1 MSVIKYVISSLCHSP
16 SSSIVVVPF
25 RLSVSCHP
33 IYNLVILFQVLVAVS
48 PQARIQYFDV
58 EAKAWKLLPID
69 SPLIDAT
76 HCYCALSVGNNLF
89 VAAKDSIGYCLY
101 RYDPEANVWERL
113 PNPCG
118 ETKNLCLLEE
128 YLYAIPADCSLPTYR
143 YNVAK
148 RKWHNIRGQFISD
161 ARWFS
166 GASSFSGAA
175 VLHSKVFTLY
185 GHYEASHYRF
195 LVEPTVLHCFDS
207 QTYAWETKKAT
218 TQHRHFV
225 SSLIVVNDKLYAVG
239 GKDSI
244 DRDDDFSSGNPAPVE
259 MYNEDSN
266 TWSVVEQKRIPANNL
281 NAVKIEGRIYFVINN
296 FPVDSGIR
304 IAHGSLDSALLNKWD
319 NLAKIDQNAA
329 LGFLV
334 ITRKDGV

>member
-58 EAKAWKLLPID
+58 EAKAWKSLPID

-118 ETKNLCLLEE
+118 ETKSLCLLEE
-128 YLYAIPADCSLPTYR
+128 YLYAIPANFNRSTYR
-143 YNVAK
+143 YNFAK
-148 RKWHNIRGQFISD
+148 RKWHNIRGQCISG
-161 ARWFS
+161 ASSLS

-185 GHYEASHYRF
+185 GNYKAWYHRLS
-195 LVEPTVLHCFDS
+195 VEPTVLFCFDS
-207 QTYAWETKKAT
+207 QTYVWETKKAT
-218 TQHRHFV
+218 TQHRHFG

-239 GKDSI
+239 GKYSI
-244 DRDDDFSSGNPAPVE
+244 DRDNNLPSGNPAPVA
-259 MYNEDSN
+259 MYNEDSK
-266 TWSVVEQKRIPANNL
+266 TWSVVEQKCIPTNNL
-281 NAVKIEGRIYFVINN
+281 NAVEIEGRIYFVINN

>member
-1 MSVIKYVISSLCHSP
+1 MSAIKYVISSLCHSP

-58 EAKAWKLLPID
+58 EAKAWKSLPID

-118 ETKNLCLLEE
+118 EIKNLCLLEE
-128 YLYAIPADCSLPTYR
+128 YLYAIPAASYLSTYR
-143 YNVAK
+143 YNFAK
-148 RKWHNIRGQFISD
+148 RKWHDIGRQFISS
-161 ARWFS
+161 AH
-166 GASSFSGAA
+166 SFSGAA

-185 GHYEASHYRF
+185 GSYKASHYS
-195 LVEPTVLHCFDS
+195 L
-207 QTYAWETKKAT
+207 
-218 TQHRHFV
+218 RHFG

-239 GKDSI
+239 GKYSI
-244 DRDDDFSSGNPAPVE
+244 DRDNNLPSGNPPPVA

-266 TWSVVEQKRIPANNL
+266 TWSVVEQKCIPTNNL
-281 NAVKIEGRIYFVINN
+281 NAVEIEGRIYFVINN

-304 IAHGSLDSALLNKWD
+304 IAHGSLDSALLNEWD
-319 NLAKIDQNAA
+319 NLANIDQNAA

>member
-1 MSVIKYVISSLCHSP
+1 M
-16 SSSIVVVPF
+16 
-25 RLSVSCHP
+25 
-33 IYNLVILFQVLVAVS
+33 
-48 PQARIQYFDV
+48 
-58 EAKAWKLLPID
+58 
-69 SPLIDAT
+69 
-76 HCYCALSVGNNLF
+76 
-89 VAAKDSIGYCLY
+89 
-101 RYDPEANVWERL
+101 WERL

-118 ETKNLCLLEE
+118 EIRNLCLLEE
-128 YLYAIPADCSLPTYR
+128 YLYAIPADSYLSTYR
-143 YNVAK
+143 YNFAK
-148 RKWHNIRGQFISD
+148 RKWHDIGGQFISS
-161 ARWFS
+161 AQ
-166 GASSFSGAA
+166 SFSGAA

-185 GHYEASHYRF
+185 GHYKASHYSL

-218 TQHRHFV
+218 TQHRHFG
-225 SSLIVVNDKLYAVG
+225 SSLIVVNDKLYAFG
-239 GKDSI
+239 GKYSI
-244 DRDDDFSSGNPAPVE
+244 DRDDNLPSGNPAPVA

-266 TWSVVEQKRIPANNL
+266 TWSVVKQKRIPANNL
-281 NAVKIEGRIYFVINN
+281 NAVEIEGRIYFVINN

>member
-1 MSVIKYVISSLCHSP
+1 MSAIKYVISSLCHSP

-58 EAKAWKLLPID
+58 EPKAWKWLPIG

-128 YLYAIPADCSLPTYR
+128 YLYAIPANFNHSSYR
-143 YNVAK
+143 YNFAE
-148 RKWHNIRGQFISD
+148 RKWHDIGGQFI
-161 ARWFS
+161 S

-185 GHYEASHYRF
+185 GHYKTRHYRP
-195 LVEPTVLHCFDS
+195 LVEPTVLYCFDS
-207 QTYAWETKKAT
+207 QTYVWETKKAT
-218 TQHRHFV
+218 TQHRHFG

-244 DRDDDFSSGNPAPVE
+244 DRDNLPSGNPAPVE

-266 TWSVVEQKRIPANNL
+266 TWSVVEQKCIPANNL
-281 NAVKIEGRIYFVINN
+281 NAVEIEGRIYFVINN

>member
-16 SSSIVVVPF
+16 SSSIFVVPF

-58 EAKAWKLLPID
+58 EAKAWKLLPIG

-128 YLYAIPADCSLPTYR
+128 YLYAIPADFNHSTYR
-143 YNVAK
+143 YNFAK
-148 RKWHNIRGQFISD
+148 RKWHKIGVQFIS
-161 ARWFS
+161 
-166 GASSFSGAA
+166 GANSFSGAA

-185 GHYEASHYRF
+185 GNYKAWYYRPS
-195 LVEPTVLHCFDS
+195 VEPTVLLCFDS
-207 QTYAWETKKAT
+207 QTYVWETNKAT
-218 TQHRHFV
+218 TQHCHFG

-244 DRDDDFSSGNPAPVE
+244 DRDNNPPSGNPAPVE

-266 TWSVVEQKRIPANNL
+266 TWSVVEQKCIPANNL